1 MVIMTKQAVLFL
13 DRKTG
18 REFRAP
24 NGYIGN
30 CPDWVTETRQFK
42 EMVDDGKIVASSTS
56 KDKDLDAADKKAEK
70 KAKGSKGSKGSKK
83 TDAAH
88 EAAGGSLEDG
98 EAGPDSKPEV
108 PEGKTEE

>member
-42 EMVDDGKIVASSTS
+42 EMVADGMIVATESI
-56 KDKDLDAADKKAEK
+56 KDKDLAAAEKASK
-70 KAKGSKGSKGSKK
+70 KAKGKGGKK
-83 TDAAH
+83 AETA
-88 EAAGGSLEDG
+88 
-98 EAGPDSKPEV
+98 PETPENA
-108 PEGKTEE
+108 PEGATENGDSEEKAEE

>member
-56 KDKDLDAADKKAEK
+56 KDKDLAAADKKAEK
-70 KAKGSKGSKGSKK
+70 KAKGSKGSKK

-88 EAAGGSLEDG
+88 EAAGDSLEDG

-108 PEGKTEE
+108 PEEKAEE